1 MVKST
6 QEVDHEKVFN
16 LMFAQNIRRLSLA
29 PLFIIPISLWHIVTF
44 YLRLAHPGTIEYQ
57 WRLGIIAAHSGLIF
71 LAFLSWSIVKF
82 LQRNEKQTCTP
93 FSRAFVN
100 LFFLLLLVVGVAIV
114 VIDQWVTP
122 SITPFLVICTILGV
136 VFLVD
141 PKRSAAFFI
150 LAYILFYLG
159 LSFTQADSEILL
171 SNRVNGFTSVGIG
184 FFLSYVMWRSAKER
198 IQQRII
204 IERQSADLEQKYAE
218 LMEQSDKLK
227 SALTIKDRLFSIIGH
242 DLRGPMAGII
252 SLNDL
257 MGQALEAGDMN
268 RASKFNRTITN
279 ASAQVMNLL
288 ENLLDW
294 SRAQSSTS
302 GPKVETFQVDSVVT
316 HCINVLAPISCQKT
330 LAINK
335 SIEVGEISSD
345 ANILKAVIRNLLSN
359 AIKFSFPGGTI
370 EIRAWETSTSVEFS
384 VQDSGIGLTADEK
397 ESLFVSSKSTSR
409 LGTNEEK
416 GTGLGL
422 IITKDLV
429 KLLNGS
435 IWAESEEGKGSNFY
449 VSIPKH
455 NKPTVE

>member
-1 MVKST
+1 MVKDT
-6 QEVDHEKVFN
+6 QAVDDDQVFN
-16 LMFAQNIRRLSLA
+16 LMFGQNIRRLGLA
-29 PLFIIPISLWHIVTF
+29 PLFIIPISLWHIITF
-44 YLRLAHPGTIEYQ
+44 YLKLSQPGTVEYQ
-57 WRLGIIAAHSGLIF
+57 WRLGIIAAHSVLIF
-71 LAFLSWSIVKF
+71 FAIVSWGIVRFLTS
-82 LQRNEKQTCTP
+82 REKQTCTP

-100 LFFLLLLVVGVAIV
+100 LFFLLLLMIGVAIV

-136 VFLVD
+136 VFLIN
-141 PKRSAAFFI
+141 PKRSAAFFV
-150 LAYILFYLG
+150 LAYILFYVG
-159 LSFTQADSEILL
+159 LSFTQADPEILL
-171 SNRVNGFTSVGIG
+171 SNRVNGFTSIGIG
-184 FFLSYVMWRSAKER
+184 FFLSYLMWRSGKER

-218 LMEQSDKLK
+218 LVEQSDKLK

-257 MGQALEAGDMN
+257 MGQSLEAGDMT
-268 RASKFNRTITN
+268 RASKFSRTITN

-302 GPKVETFQVDSVVT
+302 GPKIESFPLDSVVT
-316 HCINVLAPISCQKT
+316 HCINVLAPVSCQKA
-330 LAINK
+330 LVINK
-335 SIEVGEISSD
+335 SIAVEQISSD

-384 VQDSGIGLTADEK
+384 VQDSGIGLSADEK
-397 ESLFVSSKSTSR
+397 ASLFVNSKSTSK
-409 LGTNEEK
+409 LVTNEEK
-416 GTGLGL
+416 GTGL
-422 IITKDLV
+422 
-429 KLLNGS
+429 
-435 IWAESEEGKGSNFY
+435 
-449 VSIPKH
+449 
-455 NKPTVE
+455 